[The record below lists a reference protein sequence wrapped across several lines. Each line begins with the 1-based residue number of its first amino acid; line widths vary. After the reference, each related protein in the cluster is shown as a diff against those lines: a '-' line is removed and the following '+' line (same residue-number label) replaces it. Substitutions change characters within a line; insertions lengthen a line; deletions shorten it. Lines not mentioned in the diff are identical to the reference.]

1 MTTFTVLSG
10 VSVTVVC
17 IILLLILACGTRA
30 VVFSTKLPRPFKKL
44 CRVVLATDLVLILLT
59 GAQPWSYAYPYFEQE
74 FIGTSSVLAS
84 LATTLMSLE
93 RVFALKC
100 PLKYIR
106 CSCDYRLTS
115 YVAVTTYTVFLVIY
129 MCVRLLVCY
138 AMRYALDIRVCL
150 PYQSYCILT
159 SEAVFI
165 ATSSVCFALV
175 CHVTATSR
183 RQHTRR
189 ITRMGLP
196 QNHALNA
203 ADTHCSAVLFV
214 LYPCGLFL
222 AMFSILLIYWPFI
235 ADKVILTWLSVS
247 VRIITCTIHGAVF
260 NFWFDEWR
268 LHLLTLL
275 SPLSGYLRDWA
286 GAMRIN
292 VYNIVVAHTFD
303 GSRLQMEGTGKSRRI
318 SRQNTLRTSTVSG
331 NSSFFSRSVSQKSIS
346 SSVLEQVPRAQI
358 SKLEDIEETEV

>member
-1 MTTFTVLSG
+1 M
-10 VSVTVVC
+10 TVVC
-17 IILLLILACGTRA
+17 VILILILACGTRA
-30 VVFSTKLPRPFKKL
+30 VVFSTKLPRPFKRL
-44 CRVVLATDLVLILLT
+44 CKVILATDLVLILLT
-59 GAQPWSYAYPYFEQE
+59 GAQPWSYDYPNFEQE

-84 LATTLMSLE
+84 LATTLISLE

-100 PLKYIR
+100 PLEYIK
-106 CSCDYRLTS
+106 CSSDSRLTS
-115 YVAVTTYTVFLVIY
+115 YVAVTTYTGFLVIH

-138 AMRYALDIRVCL
+138 AVRYSLDILVCL

-165 ATSSVCFALV
+165 VTSSICFAWV
-175 CHVTATSR
+175 FHTTATSR

-203 ADTHCSAVLFV
+203 TDTHCSAILFV

-222 AMFSILLIYWPFI
+222 AVFSILLIYWPFI
-235 ADKVILTWLSVS
+235 ADTVISTWLSVS

-275 SPLSGYLRDWA
+275 SPLNGYLRDWA

-292 VYNIVVAHTFD
+292 VYNIVVAHAFD
-303 GSRLQMEGTGKSRRI
+303 DSRLQMEGTGKSRRT
-318 SRQNTLRTSTVSG
+318 SRRNTLRISTVSG
-331 NSSFFSRSVSQKSIS
+331 SSSFFSRSVSQKSVS
-346 SSVLEQVPRAQI
+346 SSVLEQVPHA
-358 SKLEDIEETEV
+358 KLPKLANIEETDV